1 MAVTAQNL
9 AVDVLIAF
17 GVAVELL
24 CSLGVLLMR
33 TAFDRLHYLGPAILF
48 GPLCFAIATMIAG
61 GPLSQQGI
69 KTLIVFI
76 VLLVTGP
83 IQSYVTAR
91 LIRYRLAGDLA
102 LRRSDRIQTG

>member
-1 MAVTAQNL
+1 MTAQNI
-9 AVDVLIAF
+9 AVDALLAF
-17 GVAVELL
+17 AVFVELL
-24 CSLGVLLMR
+24 CCAGVLLMR
-33 TAFDRLHYLGPAILF
+33 TAFDRVHYLGPAVLF

-61 GPLSQQGI
+61 GALSQQGI

>member
-1 MAVTAQNL
+1 MTAQRI
-9 AVDVLIAF
+9 AVDALLAF
-17 GVAVELL
+17 AVVVELL
-24 CSLGVLLMR
+24 CCAGVLLMR

-48 GPLCFAIATMIAG
+48 GPFCFAIATMIAG

-69 KTLIVFI
+69 KTFIVFI
-76 VLLVTGP
+76 ALLVTGP

-102 LRRSDRIQTG
+102 LRRSDRIQSG